1 MTDVSFRRGPDSR
14 GVWIDEAHGVALGHR
29 RLAILDLTAD
39 GAQPMVSHSGKS
51 VIVFNGEIYN
61 HKELRA
67 QLVAKGHVFRGHS
80 DTEVLLEAI
89 EHWGFEEA
97 LVKSR
102 GMFALAVWDRVSE
115 SLYLARDR
123 FGEKPLYYGQ
133 INGAFLFGS
142 ELKILKEYS
151 RWSAEIDRNA
161 ILLYL
166 RHRAVPH
173 PYTIYEGVWKLGPG
187 EYVVV
192 WDNGAS
198 VRKGRYWSAAEAIER
213 GLANPL
219 EISEEEAEEELN
231 QLLREVIAMQHAADV
246 PVGAFLSGGI
256 DSALIVGI
264 MQAMEIGPVK
274 TFTIG
279 FSELEYNES
288 PFARQVAEELGT
300 EHHEWIVTPRDVM
313 DVIPDLPTF
322 YDEPFADS
330 SQLPTVLVAKF
341 ARQHV
346 TVALTG
352 DGGDEIFGGYQRYV
366 SVARMWKSLNRLG
379 GLGRHLLRGTCLGLV
394 TMSELVCGMQRNG
407 FGSLPGKRKLLKLG
421 EMLDSCSSREVFYD
435 NFMSSVKRP
444 QLYVRDAKRTRGAG
458 GESRCAAGRMGFS
471 EYMMRSDVMSY
482 LPIDIL
488 AKVDRAAMAISLE
501 TRAPLLDHHIFEFAW
516 RLPRK
521 HLLRGNDGK
530 LILRRVAGR
539 YVNSKHLWRQKH
551 GFTVPVGQWLRGPL
565 RPWAEELLNSQRLEQ
580 EGFFNVARVRTL
592 WARHLEGK
600 CQTDDAVWAILMFQ
614 QWLAVA

>member
-14 GVWIDEAHGVALGHR
+14 GVWIDETHGVALGHR
-29 RLAILDLTAD
+29 RLAILDLTSD
-39 GAQPMVSHSGKS
+39 GTQPMVSHSGKS

-67 QLVAKGHVFRGHS
+67 QLIAKGHVFRGHS
-80 DTEVLLEAI
+80 DTEVLLEAV

-97 LVKSR
+97 LRKSR

-115 SLYLARDR
+115 ELYLARDR

-133 INGAFLFGS
+133 VNGAFLFGS
-142 ELKILKEYS
+142 ELKVLREYS
-151 RWSAEIDRNA
+151 NWSAEIDRHA
-161 ILLYL
+161 VLLYL

-173 PYTIYEGVWKLGPG
+173 PYSIYKGVWKLGPG
-187 EYVVV
+187 EFLVVR
-192 WDNGAS
+192 DHGAS
-198 VRKGRYWSAAEAIER
+198 LETGKYWSSTEVIER
-213 GLANPL
+213 GLADPL
-219 EISEEEAEEELN
+219 DISEDEAEAELN
-231 QLLREVIAMQHAADV
+231 RLLREVIGMQHVADV

-256 DSALIVGI
+256 DSTLIVGI
-264 MQAMEIGPVK
+264 MQAMEAGPVK

-288 PFARQVAEELGT
+288 PFARRVAEELGT
-300 EHHEWIVTPRDVM
+300 EHHEWTVTPRDVM
-313 DVIPDLPTF
+313 DVIPELPTF

-330 SQLPTVLVAKF
+330 SQLPTFLVSKF

-352 DGGDEIFGGYQRYV
+352 DGGDEIFGGYQRYM
-366 SVARMWKSLNRLG
+366 SVAKMWKTLNLLG
-379 GLGRHLLRGTCLGLV
+379 QGGRQLLGGTCLGLV
-394 TMSELVCGMQRNG
+394 ALSELMCGMKSNG
-407 FGSLPGKRKLLKLG
+407 FCKLPGKRKLLKLG
-421 EMLDSCSSREVFYD
+421 EVLDDCSCREVFYG
-435 NFMSSVKRP
+435 NCLSSVKRA
-444 QLYVRDAKRTRGAG
+444 QRYVRDAKQAHVKQDEMG
-458 GESRCAAGRMGFS
+458 GAAGNMGFA
-471 EYMMRSDVMSY
+471 EYMMRSDTVSY
-482 LPIDIL
+482 LPVEIL
-488 AKVDRAAMAISLE
+488 AKVDRAAMAVSLE

-521 HLLRGNDGK
+521 HLFKGNDGK

-551 GFTVPVGQWLRGPL
+551 GFTVPIGLWLRSPL
-565 RPWAEELLNSQRLEQ
+565 RAWAEELLDPHKLQQ
-580 EGFFNVARVRTL
+580 QGFFNVARIRTL

-600 CQTDDAVWAILMFQ
+600 CQTDDAVWTILMFQ
-614 QWLAVA
+614 QWLATA